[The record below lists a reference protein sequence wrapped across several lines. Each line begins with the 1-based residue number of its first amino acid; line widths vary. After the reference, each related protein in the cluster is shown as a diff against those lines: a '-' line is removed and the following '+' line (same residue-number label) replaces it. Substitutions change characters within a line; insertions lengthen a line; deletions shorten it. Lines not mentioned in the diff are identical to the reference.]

1 MQTKKESELKPRK
14 KTIKKLLKVALP
26 LLLLLIVL
34 LLLLAPVLISS
45 KTGRR
50 IILAKINDAVPG
62 KTDFADLSVGWF
74 DGIRLA
80 DLSFDDNAG
89 RLAVRVGEITTKPHY
104 ASILTGNLSF
114 GRTVIDKPRIAIN
127 LKDTQAEEVETSPP
141 KPTSGPAMGP
151 VALPISTIDL
161 VLNDGNIKVTDPKS
175 GTVEISQINSKLN
188 LQPPGQQTDFD
199 LRMAVA
205 QAGKPSQIRVAS
217 QVTPAKQTGWSLKGT
232 SGDLTVDINDLDIES
247 LGPLLALAGVD
258 IQAKGIVGAQVRGQI
273 KDGRIE
279 NLRAD
284 VKGRNLDV
292 TGDVLKGDR
301 LQTKDLQFGAAVS
314 QGKETINVES
324 LQVKTDWA
332 SASAAGTVPTT
343 LKSLDDLL
351 EAGSNY
357 NLKGDF
363 QCNLPAVAAQMP
375 KTLGIK
381 EGMKVTSGQLSGNV
395 ATATT
400 GGQKQLQANATV
412 AGLEGTLEGKKIALS
427 DAIKAEA
434 LISSGKT
441 GMNFDKM
448 NVTAPFAKINC
459 AGSMEAITYDAQ
471 TDLTK
476 LQSELGQFVDFGSY
490 KLAGQFLGKGQVAIK
505 GDKIIT
511 TGSSAFS
518 NILLAAQ
525 DGNSVSEPKAQI
537 DTAVD
542 YDKKNS
548 VVTIHSV
555 AASTS
560 FGRLGVKDGVLSLN
574 KDSATPSH
582 LVISA
587 NGIDLA
593 KLKPFLVMFASFPKD
608 TQMAGVAD
616 SLLIFNA
623 EKNAYKITTDATTI
637 KNLKLTSPGTKPF
650 EQNNVTV
657 AFDTEISAGEK
668 TTDVSVK
675 GFQLDSQLAKI
686 RFGQFSQ
693 ISKDGKTS
701 LQGQA
706 ELDYDWAA
714 VTTVVAPYLP
724 EGLSLQGKRT
734 DAINFLSEYPVGQTD
749 QLLANLTAKAKV
761 GFEKAAYMGLD
772 FGTTDVDIQIDS
784 GLLKI
789 APFQTI
795 VNEGQFNFAAEGDF
809 KHKPALF
816 TTGKPLQLV
825 KDIKINDATAKQ
837 LLRYVSPIFANAV
850 NVSGIANFSCE
861 QLAIPISAEAKKDA
875 VVIGTISISQLQL
888 QSSDLL
894 GQILA
899 VAGTGATGTVLT
911 LHPTKFVL
919 KDGFLRYDDMQIDVG
934 DNPINFK
941 GVIGLDKSLD
951 MTVTLP
957 YTSEGRTVR
966 VGGQSAG
973 QRIMLPLKGTVDA
986 PKLDT
991 GKLLEEQLKGQLEEQ
1006 LRRGLESIFK

>member
-1 MQTKKESELKPRK
+1 MGTRKESESKPRK
-14 KTIKKLLKVALP
+14 KTVRKLLTVVLP
-26 LLLLLIVL
+26 LLLVLIVL

-45 KTGRR
+45 DAGRR
-50 IILAKINDAVPG
+50 LILAKINGAVPG
-62 KTDFADLSVGWF
+62 KTDFSDLSVGWLA
-74 DGIRLA
+74 GVKVA
-80 DLSFDDNAG
+80 DLSFNDEAG
-89 RLAVRVGEITTKPHY
+89 RLAVQVGQITTKPHY
-104 ASILTGNLSF
+104 AALLAGNLSL
-114 GRTVIDKPRIAIN
+114 GQTVIDKPRIAVN
-127 LKDTQAEEVETSPP
+127 LKETAAQKAPAPQP
-141 KPTSGPAMGP
+141 KPPTAAP
-151 VALPISTIDL
+151 VVLPISTLEL
-161 VLNDGNIKVTDPKS
+161 VVNDGDFKVTDPKS

-205 QAGKPSQIRVAS
+205 QAGKPSEIHVAS
-217 QVTPAKQTGWSLKGT
+217 QVTPAKESGWSLEGT
-232 SGDLTVDINDLDIES
+232 TGDLTVEVSDLDIES

-258 IQAKGIVGAQVRGQI
+258 IQAKGVVGGQVRGQI

-284 VKGRNLDV
+284 VKGKNLDV

-301 LQTKDLQFGAAVS
+301 LQTANLELSAAVS
-314 QGKETINVES
+314 QGKETISVES
-324 LQVKTDWA
+324 LQLKTDWA
-332 SASAAGTVPTT
+332 SASAGGTVPTT

-351 EAGSNY
+351 KPGSSY

-395 ATATT
+395 ATTTT

-434 LISSGKT
+434 LVSSAKA
-441 GMNFDKM
+441 GMNFDKI

-476 LQSELGQFVDFGSY
+476 LQSELGQFVDFGRY
-490 KLAGQFLGKGQVAIK
+490 KFAGQFAGKGQVAIK

-511 TGSSAFS
+511 TGTSTFS
-518 NILLAAQ
+518 NLRVDAA
-525 DGNSVSEPKAQI
+525 DGNNVSEPKAQI

-548 VVTIHSV
+548 VVAIHSV

-560 FGRLGVKDGVLSLN
+560 FGRLGVKDGVYALN

-582 LVISA
+582 LAVSA

-608 TQMAGVAD
+608 SQLAGVAD
-616 SLLIFNA
+616 SLLMVNA
-623 EKNAYKITTDATTI
+623 EKNTYKIKTDATTI
-637 KNLKLTSPGTKPF
+637 KGLKLTSPGTPKPF
-650 EQNNVTV
+650 EQQSISIV
-657 AFDTEISAGEK
+657 ADAGLNPADKTFSAKLNLQSDQIKGVLNISNMNKDTK
-668 TTDVSVK
+668 TALLK
-675 GFQLDSQLAKI
+675 GDAQLA
-686 RFGQFSQ
+686 
-693 ISKDGKTS
+693 
-701 LQGQA
+701 
-706 ELDYDWAA
+706 YDWTA

-734 DAINFLSEYPVGQTD
+734 DNINFLSEYPVGKTD
-749 QLLANLTAKAKV
+749 QLMSNMTARAKV
-761 GFEKAAYMGLD
+761 GFEKAGYMGLD
-772 FGTTDVDIQIDS
+772 FGTTDVDIQIDN
-784 GLLKI
+784 GLLRI
-789 APFQTI
+789 APFKTV
-795 VNEGQFNFAAEGDF
+795 VNEGEFNFAAEGDF

-825 KDIKINDATAKQ
+825 KDIKINDATARQ

-861 QLAIPISAEAKKDA
+861 QLAIPISAQAKKDA
-875 VVIGTISISQLQL
+875 VVVGTLSISQLQL

-899 VAGTGATGTVLT
+899 IAGGGGAGTVLT
-911 LHPTKFVL
+911 VHPTHFVL
-919 KDGFLRYDDMQIDVG
+919 KDGYLRYDDMQIDVG

-966 VGGQSAG
+966 IGRESAG
-973 QRIMLPLKGTVDA
+973 RRITLPLKGTVDK
-986 PKLDT
+986 PQLDT
-991 GKLLEEQLKGQLEEQ
+991 AKLLEGQLEEQ